1 MGISYNALAMMPL
14 FLNGIHQVRL
24 PMISGVWGD
33 ADQTG
38 YSGIEAFFFA
48 VPYSIWQLACKSVK
62 EPAHA

>member
-1 MGISYNALAMMPL
+1 
-14 FLNGIHQVRL
+14 
-24 PMISGVWGD
+24 MIPGVWGD

-62 EPAHA
+62 EPAYA